1 MLVRGMKSLLALFL
15 TLPFFLFSL
24 AHAWR
29 PVSEQAGEPTRE
41 FRAAWVATVFNLD
54 WPSRAGLSAAQQK
67 AELLAILNKAAQLRL
82 NAIILQ
88 IRPNADALYQ
98 SSYEPWS
105 GWLSGA
111 GVNPGYDPLAFAI
124 TEGHKRGIEIHAWF
138 NPFRATISGKSV
150 GSGHVSATMRSHLLS
165 AGSTTML
172 NPSSSTAQAHVL
184 KVILDV
190 VKRYDVDGVHLDD
203 YFYPYPPH
211 NKVADGRTPAQR
223 RAVVDAF
230 VQRLYS
236 EVKSAKP
243 WVRVGISPFG
253 IWRPGYPSDT
263 KAGVDAYEHL
273 ACDARKWI
281 QKGWVDYLAPQ
292 LYWRI
297 AGDQSFTSLMQWW
310 SAQNTKRP
318 IWPGIASQ
326 RIKSKEDP
334 SRTAS
339 EIGRQMDYSRSLAK
353 QSSGQIFWSWTSL
366 RENRGGVNTEI
377 AARYTSAAV
386 TPAMPWCG
394 TAKPLAPIAAAQD
407 VGSTCQIRWQSNDR
421 SARTWAIQARI
432 NGYWYVLCVLPS
444 YQKSVTLPLSMT
456 SRADRLAVRPISA
469 CGNSGQ
475 AAVLAR

>member
-1 MLVRGMKSLLALFL
+1 MKSLLRLLSL
-15 TLPFFLFSL
+15 TFILPLLLNL
-24 AHAWR
+24 AHAWQ
-29 PVSEQAGEPTRE
+29 PVNENAAEPTRE

-67 AELLAILNKAAQLRL
+67 AELLQILNSAAKLRL

-88 IRPNADALYQ
+88 VRPTADALYA

-111 GVNPGYDPLAFAI
+111 GVNPGWDPLAFAI

-138 NPFRATISGKSV
+138 NPFRVTVSGKAV
-150 GSGHVSATMRSHLLS
+150 GKGHVSSTMRSYLLS

-172 NPSSSTAQAHVL
+172 NPSASASQNHVI
-184 KVILDV
+184 KVIMDV
-190 VKRYDVDGVHLDD
+190 VKRYDIDGVHLDD
-203 YFYPYPPH
+203 YFYPYPPN
-211 NKVADGRTPAQR
+211 NKVADGRSPSQR
-223 RAVVDAF
+223 RDAVNSF
-230 VQRLYS
+230 VKRLYT

-253 IWRPGYPSDT
+253 VWRPGYPSNV

-273 ACDARKWI
+273 ACDAYTWI
-281 QKGWVDYLAPQ
+281 KKGWVDYLAPQ

-297 AGDQSFTSLMQWW
+297 GGDQCFASLMQWW
-310 SAQNTKRP
+310 SAINPSRP

-334 SRTAS
+334 TRTAA
-339 EIGRQMDYSRSLAK
+339 EIGAQIDYSRKLAR
-353 QSSGQIFWSWTSL
+353 QSAGQLFWSWTSIK
-366 RENRGGVNTEI
+366 ENRGGLN
-377 AARYTSAAV
+377 AQLASRYVSAAV
-386 TPAMPWCG
+386 TPAMPWSG
-394 TAKPLAPIAAAQD
+394 TARPQAPQFVAQD
-407 VGSTCQIRWQSNDR
+407 AGKVCKLTWQATDR
-421 SARTWAIQARI
+421 SARTWAVQARI

-444 YQKSVTLPLSMT
+444 YQKTVSLPASML
-456 SRADRLAVRPISA
+456 SRADRLALRPISA

-475 AAVLAR
+475 AAVLKR